1 MGEPGQAPLADPNWK
16 SRYADKV
23 VNRETALAHIQRGTK
38 IFVGSACGEPQYLVE
53 GLAEKSAKI
62 ADSEILHI
70 LTLGIAPYTDEKLA
84 KVFRH
89 NAFFI
94 GDNTRKAVAEGRAD
108 YTPIYLSELP
118 ALFRSRKTRVDT
130 ALIQVTPPDIH
141 GYVSL
146 GVSVDVTKA
155 AVESARLVIAEVN
168 PHLPRT
174 LGDAF
179 IPVDRIDFLV
189 PHASPVIEYLPPT
202 PDAVALRIGANIA
215 RLVSDGAT
223 IQIGIGSIPNAA
235 VQALREKKDLGVHTE
250 MFSDWLLDLVQAG
263 AITNRR
269 KSLHR
274 GKVIASFCMGTRAL
288 YDFIDNNPM
297 VELHPSEY
305 TNDPY
310 VIGQND
316 HMVSINTA
324 LEIDLTGQVCSDS
337 IGHQFYSGIGGQ
349 VDFIRGAARSEGGK
363 PIIALPSTARGDAVS
378 RIVPQLSPG
387 AGVVTTRAS
396 ARYVVTEW
404 GYTDLHG
411 KTIRERAMALINIAH
426 PKFRKELLEA
436 GKRLH
441 YVYPD
446 QLIPSSLDL
455 YPEKYETREAVAGEE
470 IFFRPVRATDE
481 PMLKDLFYSL
491 SDESIYRRYFSVIKY
506 MPHER
511 LQEELD
517 LDYQTRMAIVAV
529 VERGGVEEIAG
540 LAQYVLD
547 ESTNYAEAAFIVR
560 DAWQSMGLGE
570 RLLRTIV
577 KIAQD
582 KGIKG
587 ITAAVMTENRA
598 MLHLFYKLGFT
609 VESRFEENCYHLEFE
624 I

>member
-1 MGEPGQAPLADPNWK
+1 MAPAADLSWVDLDWK
-16 SRYADKV
+16 TRYASRV
-23 VNRETALAHIQRGTK
+23 AEREAALSRIQRGAK

-53 GLAEKSAKI
+53 GLANKSAI
-62 ADSEILHI
+62 LADSEILHI

-94 GDNTRKAVAEGRAD
+94 GDNTRRAVAEGRAD
-108 YTPIYLSELP
+108 YTPVYLSELP
-118 ALFRSRKTRVDT
+118 QLFRSRRTRVDA
-130 ALIQVTPPDIH
+130 ALIQVGPPDRH
-141 GYVSL
+141 GFVSL

-155 AVESARLVIAEVN
+155 AVESAKLVIAEVN
-168 PHLPRT
+168 PEMPRT
-174 LGDAF
+174 LGDSF
-179 IPVDRIDFLV
+179 LPVDRIDYLV
-189 PHASPVIEYLPPT
+189 EHASPVIEYLPPT
-202 PDAVALRIGANIA
+202 PDEVAIRIGRNIS
-215 RLVSDGAT
+215 RLVRDGAT

-235 VQALREKKDLGVHTE
+235 VHALKDKRDLGVHTE
-250 MFSDWLLDLVQAG
+250 MFSDWLLELVQAG

-269 KSLHR
+269 KTLHR

-305 TNDPY
+305 TNDPF

-316 HMVSINTA
+316 NMVSINTA

-349 VDFIRGAARSEGGK
+349 VDFIRGAARSQGGK
-363 PIIALPSTARGDAVS
+363 PIIALPSTARGDAVT

-436 GKRLH
+436 AKRLH

-446 QLIPSSLDL
+446 QIIPTSLDL
-455 YPEKYETREAVAGEE
+455 YPEKYEEHAVLAGQEV
-470 IFFRPVRATDE
+470 FVRPVRATDE

-491 SDESIYRRYFSVIKY
+491 SDESIYRRYFNVIKY

-517 LDYQTRMAIVAV
+517 LDYQTRMAIAAT
-529 VERGGVEEIAG
+529 VEHGGVEEMVG

-547 ESTNYAEAAFIVR
+547 EATNTAEAAFLVR
-560 DAWQSMGLGE
+560 DAWQGKGLGYH
-570 RLLRTIV
+570 LVRTIV
-577 KIAQD
+577 RIAQD

-587 ITAAVMTENRA
+587 ITAEVMPENRA

-609 VESRFEENCYHLEFE
+609 VESRFEEGAYHLEFR

>member
-1 MGEPGQAPLADPNWK
+1 MGESSPAAPIDANWET
-16 SRYADKV
+16 RYATKV
-23 VNRETALAHIQRGTK
+23 VTREIALSHIQRGAK

-53 GLAEKSAKI
+53 GLAERSAKI

-84 KVFRH
+84 KIFRH

-108 YTPIYLSELP
+108 YTPVYLSELP
-118 ALFRSRKTRVDT
+118 QLFRSRRTRVDA
-130 ALIQVTPPDIH
+130 ALIQVTPPDRH

-168 PHLPRT
+168 PRVPRT
-174 LGDAF
+174 LGDSF
-179 IPVDRIDFLV
+179 IAVDRIDFLV
-189 PHASPVIEYLPPT
+189 PHVSPVIEYLPPT
-202 PDAVALRIGANIA
+202 PDDVALRIGANIA

-235 VQALREKKDLGVHTE
+235 VHALREKRDLGVHTE
-250 MFSDWLLDLVQAG
+250 MFSDWLLDLVNAG
-263 AITNRR
+263 AISNRR
-269 KSLHR
+269 KSLHP
-274 GKVIASFCMGTRAL
+274 GKVIASFCMGTQAL

-297 VELHPSEY
+297 VEFHPSEY

-310 VIGQND
+310 VIGQNNN
-316 HMVSINTA
+316 MVSINTA
-324 LEIDLTGQVCSDS
+324 LEIDLTGQICSDS

-363 PIIALPSTARGDAVS
+363 PIIAFPSTARGEAVS

-404 GYTDLHG
+404 GYANLHG
-411 KTIRERAMALINIAH
+411 KTIRERAMALINISH

-436 GKRLH
+436 AKRLH

-446 QLIPSSLDL
+446 QIIPTSLDL
-455 YPEKYETREAVAGEE
+455 YPEQYEKREVIAGEE

-481 PMLKDLFYSL
+481 PLLKELFYSL
-491 SDESIYRRYFSVIKY
+491 SDESVYRRYFSVIKY
-506 MPHER
+506 MFHER

-517 LDYQTRMAIVAV
+517 LDYQTRMAIAAVA
-529 VERGGVEEIAG
+529 ERGGVEEIAG
-540 LAQYVLD
+540 LAQYILD
-547 ESTNYAEAAFIVR
+547 ESTNYAETAFLVR
-560 DAWQSMGLGE
+560 DAWQGKGLGD
-570 RLLRTIV
+570 RLARTIV

-609 VESRFEENCYHLEFE
+609 VESRLEEGYYHVEFE

>member
-1 MGEPGQAPLADPNWK
+1 MSRATENAAVDADWK
-16 SRYADKV
+16 SRYASRV
-23 VNRETALAHIQRGTK
+23 VTRETALSRIQRGGK
-38 IFVGSACGEPQYLVE
+38 IFVGSACAEPQYLVE
-53 GLAEKSAKI
+53 GLAQRAANL
-62 ADSEILHI
+62 ADSEILSI

-84 KVFRH
+84 KIFRH

-94 GDNTRKAVAEGRAD
+94 GDNTRRAVAEGRAD
-108 YTPIYLSELP
+108 YTPVYLSELP
-118 ALFRSRKTRVDT
+118 QLFRSRRTRVDA
-130 ALIQVTPPDIH
+130 ALIQVTPPDRH

-155 AVESARLVIAEVN
+155 AVESARVVIAEVN
-168 PHLPRT
+168 PRMPRT
-174 LGDAF
+174 LGDSF
-179 IPVDRIDFLV
+179 IPVDRIDYLV
-189 PHASPVIEYLPPT
+189 EHAAPVIEYLPPT
-202 PDAVALRIGANIA
+202 PDDVASRIGGNIA

-235 VQALREKKDLGVHTE
+235 VHALRDKRDLGVHTE
-250 MFSDWLLDLVQAG
+250 MFSDWLLDLVRAG
-263 AITNRR
+263 AVTNRR
-269 KSLHR
+269 KTLHR
-274 GKVIASFCMGTRAL
+274 GKAVASFCMGTQDL

-316 HMVSINTA
+316 NMVSINTA

-349 VDFIRGAARSEGGK
+349 VDFIRGAARSAGGK
-363 PIIALPSTARGDAVS
+363 PIIALPSTARGDAVT

-411 KTIRERAMALINIAH
+411 RTIRERAMALINIAH

-436 GKRLH
+436 AKRLH

-446 QLIPSSLDL
+446 QIIPTSLDL
-455 YPEKYETREAVAGEE
+455 YPEKYEQRTVLAGREILV
-470 IFFRPVRATDE
+470 RPVRATDE
-481 PMLKDLFYSL
+481 PLLKDLFYSL
-491 SDESIYRRYFSVIKY
+491 SDESVYRRYFNVIKY

-517 LDYQTRMAIVAV
+517 LDYQSRMAIAAVA
-529 VERGGVEEIAG
+529 EQGGVEEMVG

-547 ESTNYAEAAFIVR
+547 ESTNFAEAAFLVR
-560 DAWQSMGLGE
+560 DEWQGKGLGGH
-570 RLLRTIV
+570 LVRTLV
-577 KIAQD
+577 RIAQD
-582 KGIKG
+582 KGVRG
-587 ITAAVMTENRA
+587 ITAEVMPGNRA
-598 MLHLFYKLGFT
+598 MLHLFYKLGYT
-609 VESRFEENCYHLEFE
+609 VESRLEEGAYHLEFL